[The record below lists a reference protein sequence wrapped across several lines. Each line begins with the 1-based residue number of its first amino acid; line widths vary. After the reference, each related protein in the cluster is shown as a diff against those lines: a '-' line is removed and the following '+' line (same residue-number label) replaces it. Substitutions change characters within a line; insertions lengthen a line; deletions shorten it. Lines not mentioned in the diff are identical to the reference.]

1 MKSAAKADILDL
13 LELDDLPANV
23 RRALELR
30 QQGAKSS
37 TAKLQAFLDR
47 VSADGRVRQAFV
59 FNAASTGRWSS
70 RGVQLHNMPRPR
82 KEFGD
87 AHLDL
92 DLLFDF
98 IKSGD
103 PAVVEFMYGPKLGQ
117 PLPLLSDAL
126 KSFIIADPGKELVV
140 ADYSGIEDAVGMW
153 DAGEQWALDAMREI
167 LADPSKPDLYRR
179 TAEGTY
185 GEPIAKSDPRR
196 QTGKVQRL
204 AFSFGGGCAAAYNM
218 GRVYNMKLPAVYA
231 PLWAA
236 ADEARREKASKRY
249 EACVKRGEPI
259 TKILSRE
266 GWLAGELMKLGYRA
280 SHTHVRDGWAVRQD
294 AILQAVSSPGTQVTA
309 LHCTYLC
316 AHNFL
321 WCKLPSGRCLAYA
334 APRTKRQAW
343 FRRKDVDEAETLP
356 WDQAMALERQG
367 LGKIDGEAKPAVTAL
382 GVNSVTL
389 AFERFALYGGLATEN
404 VVQAIARDLLAWGIT
419 KAEVAGYPVIGH
431 VHDEIITEVA
441 RDFDPDA
448 KRFERLICELPAW
461 AAGLPLGASGYSGNR
476 LKKD

>member
-1 MKSAAKADILDL
+1 
-13 LELDDLPANV
+13 
-23 RRALELR
+23 
-30 QQGAKSS
+30 
-37 TAKLQAFLDR
+37 
-47 VSADGRVRQAFV
+47 
-59 FNAASTGRWSS
+59 
-70 RGVQLHNMPRPR
+70 
-82 KEFGD
+82 
-87 AHLDL
+87 
-92 DLLFDF
+92 
-98 IKSGD
+98 
-103 PAVVEFMYGPKLGQ
+103 
-117 PLPLLSDAL
+117 
-126 KSFIIADPGKELVV
+126 
-140 ADYSGIEDAVGMW
+140 
-153 DAGEQWALDAMREI
+153 
-167 LADPSKPDLYRR
+167 
-179 TAEGTY
+179 
-185 GEPIAKSDPRR
+185 
-196 QTGKVQRL
+196 
-204 AFSFGGGCAAAYNM
+204 
-218 GRVYNMKLPAVYA
+218 
-231 PLWAA
+231 
-236 ADEARREKASKRY
+236 
-249 EACVKRGEPI
+249 
-259 TKILSRE
+259 
-266 GWLAGELMKLGYRA
+266 
-280 SHTHVRDGWAVRQD
+280 
-294 AILQAVSSPGTQVTA
+294 VSSPGTQVTA